1 MDWHVLKEILEVLSY
16 LAIIIGVPLALAE
29 YRQAQFSAKSER
41 EQALREYQYQNYHFL
56 DEKYLEFLKLCFDNP
71 DLDIFDIPDNKIR
84 TENISSEN
92 KKKELIAFSI
102 LFSVMERAFLMFYE
116 SSDEMKQRQWSGW
129 DAYIHAF
136 ARRRNFRDAW
146 ASSDISFDEKFQKYV
161 KRIISKIDQ

>member
-1 MDWHVLKEILEVLSY
+1 MAYFQGDPGSSLILCDHL
-16 LAIIIGVPLALAE
+16 IGVPLALAE

-41 EQALREYQYQNYHFL
+41 EQALREYKYQNYHFL

-84 TENISSEN
+84 TGNISSED

-116 SSDEMKQRQWSGW
+116 SSDKMKQRQWRGW

-136 ARRRNFRDAW
+136 ARRRNFREM
-146 ASSDISFDEKFQKYV
+146 SGRPQIYHSMKNFKNM
-161 KRIISKIDQ
+161 